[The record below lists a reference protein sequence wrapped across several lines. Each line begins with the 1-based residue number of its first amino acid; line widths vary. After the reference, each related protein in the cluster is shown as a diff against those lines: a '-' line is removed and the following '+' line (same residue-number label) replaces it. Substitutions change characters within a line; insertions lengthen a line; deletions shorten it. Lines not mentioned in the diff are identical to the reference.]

1 MPEVA
6 WRVHTRHAIP
16 DTALPLYGPHV
27 VPMTS
32 AGEKRPIPRVAH
44 PVGGRPSPFLDLRAL
59 WLEPMGC
66 IRLAAGTSS
75 QWDSRAEFWLG

>member
-27 VPMTS
+27 VLMTS
-32 AGEKRPIPRVAH
+32 AGEKSPPEGCPSRWGPSLSLLRPEGSLAGADGVH
-44 PVGGRPSPFLDLRAL
+44 PTCCRYVF
-59 WLEPMGC
+59 
-66 IRLAAGTSS
+66 AAGL
-75 QWDSRAEFWLG
+75 AG